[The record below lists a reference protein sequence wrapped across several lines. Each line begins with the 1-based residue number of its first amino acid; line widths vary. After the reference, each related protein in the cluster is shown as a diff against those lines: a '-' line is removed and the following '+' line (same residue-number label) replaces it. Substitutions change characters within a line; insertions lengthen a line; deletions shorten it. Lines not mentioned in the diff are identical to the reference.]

1 MIFYNFALI
10 KNDATHP
17 QYDVLRI
24 LLIIIK

>member
-10 KNDATHP
+10 KNDATHI